1 MKVKELYDAV
11 ALLGF
16 ETDIDEEATFF
27 PALNTA
33 LHDVLRLVPQK
44 KRAFLAHYPPTALAT
59 VSDKLLY
66 SGGVL
71 SYQAEEA
78 RAFYI
83 EVSGQGEIIFTK
95 SLGNAVTPKT
105 TWDNPYGYR
114 VIRCFLNDIK
124 KIEVKAETMC
134 KVRRMALYDELT
146 SSSIEDIPEPS
157 EYISYDLGR
166 VFDDFGKLHEQ
177 PKITEDGEKK
187 TLSDYTVDGNV
198 LSLPRDAAGDIEI
211 VYLPAIPQY
220 TADDKNKDVDV
231 PDDCIGALKLLI
243 ASYVWLDDNA
253 SRAQYYKSLYN
264 EEIALVVSKR
274 RDLNPVKY
282 ESVNNW

>member
-1 MKVKELYDAV
+1 MKVKELYNAV

-16 ETDIDEEATFF
+16 ENDIDEEATFF

-33 LHDVLRLVPQK
+33 LHDVLRLMPQK

-59 VSDKLLY
+59 ESDKILY
-66 SGGVL
+66 SGGAL
-71 SYQAEEA
+71 SYNAEGA

-83 EVSGQGEIIFTK
+83 EVSGKGEVIFTN

-146 SSSIEDIPEPS
+146 SSSIDDIPGPS

-166 VFDDFGKLHEQ
+166 VFDDFGKLYEQ

-211 VYLPAIPQY
+211 VYTTAIPRY
-220 TADDKNKDVDV
+220 TADSKDDICV

-243 ASYVWLDDNA
+243 ASYVWLDDDA
-253 SRAQYYKSLYN
+253 DLAQYYKSLYN
-264 EEIALVVSKR
+264 EEIALIAAKH